1 MNTILPGMITIS
13 TLNEVLRIRHGFFTR
28 EGGVSEGPYASLNCG
43 LNSGDDPERIIVNR
57 SRALA
62 QLDLEPRA
70 LVTVNQQHT
79 NTVAIIDDS
88 WTPDRPPP
96 VADAMVTNRTGL
108 ALGIITADCAPVL
121 LADPRT
127 NIIGAAH
134 AGWRGALGGVI
145 DNTVAAMVK
154 MGAKASRIAAA
165 VGPCIAHRS
174 YEVGPEFPAPF
185 LAEDPD
191 NHFFF
196 APANREGHFYFDLPG
211 YIARRL
217 AKLSVIDVA
226 RTPCDTYREEGRF
239 FSYRRSTQRGEK
251 EYGRALSVIVL
262 ER

>member
-1 MNTILPGMITIS
+1 MITLS

-28 EGGVSEGPYASLNCG
+28 EGGSSEGIYASLNCG
-43 LNSGDDPERIIVNR
+43 LATGDDPAKVASNR
-57 SRALA
+57 ARALA
-62 QLDLEPRA
+62 LLDVEPQSLA
-70 LVTVNQQHT
+70 TVQQQHT
-79 NTVAIIDDS
+79 TDVVVIDEN
-88 WTPDRPPP
+88 WTPDSPIP
-96 VADAMVTNRTGL
+96 VADAMVTTRAGI
-108 ALGIITADCAPVL
+108 ALGILTADCAPVL
-121 LADPRT
+121 LADPRA
-127 NIIGAAH
+127 NIIGAVH
-134 AGWRGALGGVI
+134 AGWRGALGGVL

-154 MGAKASRIAAA
+154 LGAKPARIAAA

-196 APANREGHFYFDLPG
+196 APAVRQGHFYFDLPG
-211 YIARRL
+211 FIARRL

-239 FSYRRSTQRGEK
+239 FSYRRSVLKGEK
-251 EYGRALSVIVL
+251 DFGRSLSVIVL

>member
-1 MNTILPGMITIS
+1 MQPGMITLS

-28 EGGVSEGPYASLNCG
+28 EGGSSEGIYASLNCG
-43 LNSGDDPERIIVNR
+43 LATGDDPAKVASNR
-57 SRALA
+57 ARALA
-62 QLDLEPRA
+62 LLDVEPQSLA
-70 LVTVNQQHT
+70 TVQQQHT
-79 NTVAIIDDS
+79 TDVVVIDEN
-88 WTPDRPPP
+88 WTPDSPIP
-96 VADAMVTNRTGL
+96 VADAMVTTRAGI
-108 ALGIITADCAPVL
+108 ALGILTADCAPVL
-121 LADPRT
+121 LADPRA
-127 NIIGAAH
+127 NIIGAVH
-134 AGWRGALGGVI
+134 AGWRGALGGVL

-154 MGAKASRIAAA
+154 LGAKPARIAAA

-196 APANREGHFYFDLPG
+196 APAVRQGHFYFDLPG
-211 YIARRL
+211 FIARRL

-239 FSYRRSTQRGEK
+239 FSYRRSVLKGEK
-251 EYGRALSVIVL
+251 DFGRSLSVIVL